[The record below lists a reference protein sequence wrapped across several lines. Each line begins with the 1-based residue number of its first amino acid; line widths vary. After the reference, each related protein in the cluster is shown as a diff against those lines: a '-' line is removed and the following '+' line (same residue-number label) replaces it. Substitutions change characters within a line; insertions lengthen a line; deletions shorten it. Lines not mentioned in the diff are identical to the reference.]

1 MKWSAIAVSA
11 LVTLALVGCSKKNPT
26 QPTGMDLSSA
36 RTGVAAT
43 SGAARLAPGKPGYE
57 PAYVNGGTVTI
68 DAIEVPGKAP
78 AVAQADFYEVVYPT
92 NWASEGIA
100 PPQCNPCDHDGNGI
114 DPLDYHD
121 HVLDSKPGIVGYR
134 APWHVYAVVP
144 AYNGDPTHDS
154 AIDAVYKAN
163 LPLKS
168 ETEVLSYLAKRL
180 PSGAPVAVKIDTD
193 FYFLCSVVN
202 PNAMP

>member
-1 MKWSAIAVSA
+1 MRWSAIAVSA
-11 LVTLALVGCSKKNPT
+11 LFTLALVGCSKKNPT
-26 QPTGMDLSSA
+26 QPTGMDMSSA

-43 SGAARLAPGKPGYE
+43 TGAARPGPGRPGYE

-68 DAIEVPGKAP
+68 NAIEVPGKAP
-78 AVAQADFYEVVYPT
+78 AQAQADFYEVIYPT

-100 PPQCNPCDHDGNGI
+100 PPQCSPCDHDGNGI

-121 HVLDSKPGIVGYR
+121 HVLDSQPGDPEYR

-144 AYNGDPTHDS
+144 AYNGDATHDS

-168 ETEVLSYLAKRL
+168 EAAINDFLAKRL

-193 FYFLCSVVN
+193 FYFLCAVV
-202 PNAMP
+202 PSQATP